1 MTNTSEFYTKQTIAS
16 WDEAAGRHHKIN
28 NHLSDLVIDKK
39 FNNLN
44 TDFNCL
50 VDSIDVKNK
59 SVVQLC
65 CNNAIDLLSLKKKG
79 AGRCVGID
87 GSQSFIDQAKA
98 LSKAAHCSDMEFV
111 CANIYEASKVTSE
124 KFDIVLLTV
133 GVIYWMP
140 DLPRFMQICAD
151 FLKEGGLLLMEEI
164 HPILN
169 MYDEGSPSYLA
180 SSYFDR
186 TPYEDNLG
194 LDYFTNKK
202 YISKPNY
209 WFSHTLSDLF
219 MAAINAG
226 LTLRSFKELDY
237 NVGNYC
243 EDLASKTENP
253 PMAINLLWQR

>member
-1 MTNTSEFYTKQTIAS
+1 MKTFDLYIKKTIAS
-16 WDEAAGRHHKIN
+16 WEEAAERHNKIN
-28 NHLSDLVIDKK
+28 SHLYDLVIDNN

-44 TDFNCL
+44 ADFNRL
-50 VDSIDVKNK
+50 VDSIDLRNK
-59 SVVQLC
+59 SIVQLC
-65 CNNAIDLLSLKKKG
+65 CNNALDLLSLKKKG

-98 LSKAAHCSDMEFV
+98 LSKAAHCSDIEFV

-186 TPYEDNLG
+186 APYEDNSG
-194 LDYFTNKK
+194 LDYFSNEK
-202 YISKPNY
+202 YASQPNY
-209 WFSHTLSDLF
+209 WFSHTLSDLITG
-219 MAAINAG
+219 ALDAG
-226 LTLRSFKELDY
+226 LELRQFKELDY

-243 EDLASKTENP
+243 EDLANKIENP
-253 PMAINLLWQR
+253 PMAMNILWQK